1 MRTNG
6 NYSNENREM
15 INSISNFF
23 KPVHVPHPRR
33 SEFETVE
40 QFQARGGII
49 EKLEP
54 GDTSETLR
62 KQASEERQRKWAA
75 GKLITSI

>member
-6 NYSNENREM
+6 NYSSENREM

-23 KPVHVPHPRR
+23 KPVHVPHPHR
-33 SEFETVE
+33 SDFETVE

-49 EKLEP
+49 EKLDP

-62 KQASEERQRKWAA
+62 ARESEKRKRSWAS
-75 GKLITSI
+75 GKLINPI